1 MSVKCRAQDLAK
13 AAGDEGDDGECGVP
27 GAGRCSLGQLLSSS
41 GQRFPFS
48 LTLGR
53 YRSLGVRGKACRC
66 PRVLSWTHCQ
76 VWKAMLAQGLK
87 KGEHAQACTQTTAG
101 RGHRR
106 GWRIQHGAGRVE
118 RKNQRRE
125 RQTVSKS
132 AAAASRA
139 RAGSRGLRL

>member
-1 MSVKCRAQDLAK
+1 MVN
-13 AAGDEGDDGECGVP
+13 AGSQGP
-27 GAGRCSLGQLLSSS
+27 GGALWAGGQLLSSS

-53 YRSLGVRGKACRC
+53 SRSLGVRGKACC
-66 PRVLSWTHCQ
+66 SPRVSSWTHCQ

-106 GWRIQHGAGRVE
+106 GWRIQRGAGRVE

-125 RQTVSKS
+125 RQTVSES